1 MGERGGVKDLSA
13 IEQAELTLMLIDVVL
28 RVPLLAENCG
38 WRPRNPLPVF
48 ILSQHSPV
56 LTSPVLVGTVS
67 SLHRNTHS
75 SAGTEEGRAGSK
87 PLPTQPESCRHG
99 QGCLK
104 DVALNVPHSTR
115 GHREAPGVKF
125 TCTKTLQTAF
135 YAGTNQSV

>member
-1 MGERGGVKDLSA
+1 MGERRGVKDLSA

-28 RVPLLAENCG
+28 RVPPLAENCG

-48 ILSQHSPV
+48 ILSQHSSV

-67 SLHRNTHS
+67 SLHRNMHG
-75 SAGTEEGRAGSK
+75 SAGTEEGSN

-104 DVALNVPHSTR
+104 DVALNVPRSTR
-115 GHREAPGVKF
+115 GHHEAPGVKF
-125 TCTKTLQTAF
+125 ICTKTPQTAL

>member
-1 MGERGGVKDLSA
+1 
-13 IEQAELTLMLIDVVL
+13 MLIDVVL

-48 ILSQHSPV
+48 ILSQHSSV

-67 SLHRNTHS
+67 SLHRNMHG
-75 SAGTEEGRAGSK
+75 SAGTEEGSN

-104 DVALNVPHSTR
+104 DVALNVPRSTR